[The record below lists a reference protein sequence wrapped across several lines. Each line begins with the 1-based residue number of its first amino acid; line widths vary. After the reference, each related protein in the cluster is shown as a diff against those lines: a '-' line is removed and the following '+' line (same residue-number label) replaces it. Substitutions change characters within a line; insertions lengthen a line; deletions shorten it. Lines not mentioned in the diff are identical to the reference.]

1 MTRLILDSCAAII
14 VSTFVL
20 AIVSPSQVEAKR
32 NPPGCHN
39 ANAAAHNPN
48 CQGGG
53 GTHVTVAP
61 KPPTTDVQTVIVTP
75 GNTQTSQNT
84 GSGAGITTPIVVT
97 AVPPKTFTGNS
108 PYFVP
113 TLVPQSVPSLVPQQ
127 VPKQIVSVI
136 PPKSVTGYSPNFV
149 PKAPQLVPTPVP
161 QQVPKQNVLAIPPKT
176 FTGNSPYFVPKAPQL
191 VPTPVPQQVPKQIV
205 SAIPP
210 KIPAGSSNIMKK
222 GASIKNR
229 KMSGSKSQVKTILL
243 HQQKG
248 APITN
253 GKGFIPPK
261 PGHNLVHGYRAFYV
275 DTSGVESV
283 CVLSGLGNR
292 QTSNQTGAMW
302 RSGHTEVLHF
312 RSTSTAHLPSNRAHA
327 GNHCIVSAK
336 KRMLK

>member
-1 MTRLILDSCAAII
+1 MKMLRRRGLLTRLILDSCAAII

-75 GNTQTSQNT
+75 GNTQTGQTT

-97 AVPPKTFTGNS
+97 AV
-108 PYFVP
+108 
-113 TLVPQSVPSLVPQQ
+113 
-127 VPKQIVSVI
+127 
-136 PPKSVTGYSPNFV
+136 
-149 PKAPQLVPTPVP
+149 
-161 QQVPKQNVLAIPPKT
+161 PPKT

-275 DTSGVESV
+275 DTSGVESI

>member
-75 GNTQTSQNT
+75 GNTQTGQTT

-161 QQVPKQNVLAIPPKT
+161 QQVPKQ
-176 FTGNSPYFVPKAPQL
+176 
-191 VPTPVPQQVPKQIV
+191 IV

-210 KIPAGSSNIMKK
+210 KMSAGSSNIMKK

-275 DTSGVESV
+275 DTSGVESI

>member
-1 MTRLILDSCAAII
+1 MKMLRRRGLLTRLILDSCAAII

-75 GNTQTSQNT
+75 GNTQTGQTT

-161 QQVPKQNVLAIPPKT
+161 QQVPKQ
-176 FTGNSPYFVPKAPQL
+176 
-191 VPTPVPQQVPKQIV
+191 IV

-210 KIPAGSSNIMKK
+210 KMSAGSSNIMKK

-275 DTSGVESV
+275 DTSGVESI

>member
-1 MTRLILDSCAAII
+1 MLRRRGLLTRLILDSCAAII

-97 AVPPKTFTGNS
+97 AV
-108 PYFVP
+108 
-113 TLVPQSVPSLVPQQ
+113 
-127 VPKQIVSVI
+127 
-136 PPKSVTGYSPNFV
+136 
-149 PKAPQLVPTPVP
+149 
-161 QQVPKQNVLAIPPKT
+161 PPKT

>member
-1 MTRLILDSCAAII
+1 MKMLRRRGLLTRLILDSCAAII

-113 TLVPQSVPSLVPQQ
+113 
-127 VPKQIVSVI
+127 
-136 PPKSVTGYSPNFV
+136 
-149 PKAPQLVPTPVP
+149 
-161 QQVPKQNVLAIPPKT
+161 
-176 FTGNSPYFVPKAPQL
+176 KAPQL

-210 KIPAGSSNIMKK
+210 KMSAGSSNIMKK

-275 DTSGVESV
+275 DTSGVESI

>member
-1 MTRLILDSCAAII
+1 LTRLILDSCAAII

-75 GNTQTSQNT
+75 GNTQTGQTT

-113 TLVPQSVPSLVPQQ
+113 KAPQLVPTPVPQQ
-127 VPKQIVSVI
+127 VPKQIVSAI

>member
-75 GNTQTSQNT
+75 GNTQTGQTT

-136 PPKSVTGYSPNFV
+136 PPKSVTGYSPN
-149 PKAPQLVPTPVP
+149 
-161 QQVPKQNVLAIPPKT
+161 
-176 FTGNSPYFVPKAPQL
+176 FVPKAPQL